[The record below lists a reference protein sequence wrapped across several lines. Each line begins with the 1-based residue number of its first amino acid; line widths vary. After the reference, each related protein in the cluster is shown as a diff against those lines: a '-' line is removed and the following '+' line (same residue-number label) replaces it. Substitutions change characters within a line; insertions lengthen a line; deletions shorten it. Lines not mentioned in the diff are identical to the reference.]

1 MNGPIFFSV
10 SRLRHVLLHSSRLAN
25 LLLLPPH
32 PPYTNSTHWPDDS
45 SKRQRLKYAWH
56 GPESSTRTHTAA
68 GGSGRVTQRY
78 KSLFNNNKTSVAV
91 ALKSSGTQAQKRNKT
106 KSLIIF
112 SRAGNG
118 RESTSDWGAEDYLRW
133 TGNFEK
139 IRFEIFTERSKT
151 STRF

>member
-1 MNGPIFFSV
+1 MTNRLINNHMNMQMNGPIFFSV

-56 GPESSTRTHTAA
+56 GPESSTRTHTAV

-78 KSLFNNNKTSVAV
+78 KSLFNNNNNKTS
-91 ALKSSGTQAQKRNKT
+91 GTEAQKRKKKIVNHFF
-106 KSLIIF
+106 KSRE
-112 SRAGNG
+112 RARVNVKLSG
-118 RESTSDWGAEDYLRW
+118 
-133 TGNFEK
+133 
-139 IRFEIFTERSKT
+139 
-151 STRF
+151 

>member
-1 MNGPIFFSV
+1 MTNRLINNHMNMQMNGPIFFSV

-45 SKRQRLKYAWH
+45 SKRHRLKYAWH

-78 KSLFNNNKTSVAV
+78 KSLFNNNKNKTSVAV
-91 ALKSSGTQAQKRNKT
+91 VLKSSGTQAQKRKKNRYHFF
-106 KSLIIF
+106 KS
-112 SRAGNG
+112 
-118 RESTSDWGAEDYLRW
+118 RERVRVNVRLSG
-133 TGNFEK
+133 
-139 IRFEIFTERSKT
+139 
-151 STRF
+151 